1 MTLHR
6 TAWIVPSVV
15 ALVALA
21 AGCQNQKETGSSSSP
36 AASAAASAAPAGK
49 LGSATLRGEVR
60 FTGQPPEMKV
70 PAKRVQATDVCKDKQ
85 LAHDAVVV
93 QGGKLRDVLVRI
105 APKSFDGRYDVPPA
119 ATVDQVDCI
128 YVPRIQ
134 GVLSGQEIVVK
145 NSDRTLHNVHTYLG
159 AETVFNEATA
169 MGSPPI
175 AKRLPP
181 SGIVRFGCDIHPWM
195 RSFVVVTDHP
205 FFAVSGADG
214 AFRIDRVPAGKYTLE
229 AFHARYGVKTQEVTV
244 TDGQTLEVAFS
255 FDGTEPEPP
264 ENQGELQGL
273 W

>member
-1 MTLHR
+1 MKSRR

-15 ALVALA
+15 ALLVGA
-21 AGCQNQKETGSSSSP
+21 AGCQKEAGTSPSP
-36 AASAAASAAPAGK
+36 AGSASANAPPPGK
-49 LGSATLRGEVR
+49 LGSATLLGGVR
-60 FTGQPPEMKV
+60 FTGQPPAMKV
-70 PAKRVQATDVCKDKQ
+70 PTKRAQATDVCKDKQ
-85 LAHDAVVV
+85 LVHDAVVV
-93 QGGKLRDVLVRI
+93 TDGKLKDVLVRI
-105 APKSFDGRYDVPPA
+105 APKSFDGRYEVPPA
-119 ATVDQVDCI
+119 ATVDQVDCM

-134 GVLSGQEIVVK
+134 GVLSGQEVAVK

-169 MGSPPI
+169 MGSPPL

-181 SGIVRFGCDIHPWM
+181 GGIVRFGCDIHPWM

-205 FFAVSGADG
+205 FFAVTGADG
-214 AFRIDRVPAGKYTLE
+214 VFRISRVPAGTYRLE
-229 AFHARYGVKTQEVTV
+229 AFHARYGLKSQEVTV

-255 FDGTEPEPP
+255 YDGTEAEPA